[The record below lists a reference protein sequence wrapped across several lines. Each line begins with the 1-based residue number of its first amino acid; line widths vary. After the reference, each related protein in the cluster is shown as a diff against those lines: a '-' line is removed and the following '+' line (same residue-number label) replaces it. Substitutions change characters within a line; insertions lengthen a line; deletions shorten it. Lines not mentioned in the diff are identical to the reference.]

1 MKTSTLFKLLFI
13 AIALNFTTL
22 VQSQETTYPEVA
34 TMEELTAALGTQD
47 SVIVHFK
54 NLQPITV
61 IEGLFSYNYMSDK
74 TTKIKF
80 PYALPSHFDAIGI
93 YKIGSFTV
101 DSITN
106 ILSFHNLFA
115 TGQYYF
121 QSTQQNHD
129 YEFKL
134 DAPITITAIEEN
146 NYFVQFKDIT
156 NITAENMIYITGQN
170 DLKIGDQIKIDKITC
185 NPKYGNYDTEK
196 QKVTIK
202 SQLFTT
208 GSESIKIIKRA
219 QKFRHYSL
227 ENDNLA
233 NRTTAPVVLPI
244 DGKIEVNNNKIFYTK
259 DTIAIEIK
267 SNTIDLNSYNG
278 QIITNQLI
286 KGVVNFQNTNDDANY
301 VMIHEISPI
310 PAIKTIGE
318 WIDMA
323 ESDFGYGILDTS
335 IIVTAKT
342 PENGLKI
349 KLFAEDSTGAICLDY
364 QFTEKPYVISVD
376 TNDMI
381 TGIKGNLQLFTESG
395 MPMAPKIALVAADT
409 ADLNVVGKGTPIK
422 PINVTIAELNEDE
435 KNILTNYA
443 IARKYANRLIKINGA
458 KYGGKEI
465 TMRKVLPLVQGT
477 DTLKF
482 YRNTL
487 TATHYQTFTTQKT
500 HMSITGIADFRTVN
514 GGNLYSIYPRSAE
527 DIITDY
533 LTPPTF
539 IPSAG
544 TYEKEVN
551 VTIKSFDQTV
561 FAIFYTL
568 DGSDPIENGEEYD
581 GEPITITETTTIKAV
596 AIYDVDRENPYSEIT
611 EATYVIVDK
620 IYTNPEAPVFTPE
633 SGLYTDAIDVS
644 ISCPTEEKV
653 IILYDL
659 FGLKPELTSSP
670 RFDGEPIKLA
680 ETTTIAAIA
689 VLVDEDNNPIL
700 NSNKKPYIS
709 EQSIA
714 TYIINIQPTD
724 VDNVSVAAIVY
735 SKNKM
740 LYIDTNISNH
750 IEVYTINGQKIYS
763 DTATTNTTTVD
774 VLNNDVVIVRINDK
788 TIKMVVK

>member
-1 MKTSTLFKLLFI
+1 MKKLLLLALCI
-13 AIALNFTTL
+13 ANCALCINL
-22 VQSQETTYPEVA
+22 KAQETSYPEVS
-34 TMEELTAALGTQD
+34 TIEELTAALGTQD

-54 NLQPITV
+54 NLQPIT
-61 IEGLFSYNYMSDK
+61 IIDGLFSYNYMSDK
-74 TTKIKF
+74 TTIINF
-80 PYALPSHFDAIGI
+80 PYALPSHFDAIGT
-93 YKIGSFTV
+93 YKIGSFTIN
-101 DSITN
+101 SITN

-115 TGQYYF
+115 AGQYYF
-121 QSTQQNHD
+121 TSSQPDND

-134 DAPITITAIEEN
+134 DAPITITAIEGD

-156 NITAENMIYITGQN
+156 NITTESMIYITGQY

-219 QKFRHYSL
+219 QKFKHYSL

-278 QIITNQLI
+278 QIITDQLI

-301 VMIHEISPI
+301 VIINEISPI
-310 PAIKTIGE
+310 PAIKTIEE

-323 ESDFGYGILDTS
+323 KSDFGYGILDTS

-395 MPMAPKIALVAADT
+395 MPMAPTIALVAADT

-443 IARKYANRLIKINGA
+443 VARKYANRLIKLNGVS
-458 KYGGKEI
+458 YGGKEI
-465 TMRKVLPLVQGT
+465 MLKKILPLVQGE

-487 TATHYQTFTTQKT
+487 TATYYQSFTAQKKP
-500 HMSITGIADFRTVN
+500 MSITGIADFRTIN
-514 GGNLYSIYPRSAE
+514 GGNLYSIYPRSTE
-527 DIITDY
+527 DIITDF

-539 IPSAG
+539 TPSAG

-561 FAIFYTL
+561 FAIYYTL
-568 DGSDPIENGEEYD
+568 DGSDPIEDGEEYN
-581 GEPITITETTTIKAV
+581 GEPITLTETTTIKAV
-596 AIYDVDRENPYSEIT
+596 ALYDVDKENPYSEIT

-620 IYTNPEAPVFTPE
+620 IYTKPEAPIFTPE
-633 SGLYTDAIDVS
+633 SGLYTDAIEVS
-644 ISCPTEEKV
+644 ISCPSEENV

-659 FGLKPELTSSP
+659 FGLEPDLTSSP

-680 ETTTIAAIA
+680 ETTTISAVA
-689 VLVDEDNNPIL
+689 VLVDENNNPIL
-700 NSNKKPYIS
+700 NPDKKPYIS
-709 EQSIA
+709 EQSIV
-714 TYIINIQPTD
+714 TYIINIQPTN
-724 VDNVSVAAIVY
+724 VDNISVTAVVY
-735 SKNKM
+735 SKDKM
-740 LYIDTNISNH
+740 LYIDTNIGNH
-750 IEVYTINGQKIYS
+750 IEVYTINGQNIYNA
-763 DTATTNTTTVD
+763 TATTNTTAINA
-774 VLNNDVVIVRINDK
+774 LNNDIVIVRINGK
-788 TIKMVVK
+788 AIKVAVK

>member
-1 MKTSTLFKLLFI
+1 MKKLLLLALCI
-13 AIALNFTTL
+13 ANCALCINL
-22 VQSQETTYPEVA
+22 KAQETSYPEVS
-34 TMEELTAALGTQD
+34 TIEELTAALGTQD

-54 NLQPITV
+54 NLQPIT
-61 IEGLFSYNYMSDK
+61 IIDGLFSYNYMSDK
-74 TTKIKF
+74 TTIINF
-80 PYALPSHFDAIGI
+80 PYALPSHFDAIGT
-93 YKIGSFTV
+93 YKIGSFTIN
-101 DSITN
+101 SITN

-115 TGQYYF
+115 AGQYYF

-156 NITAENMIYITGQN
+156 NITTESMIYITGQN

-219 QKFRHYSL
+219 QKFKHYSL

-233 NRTTAPVVLPI
+233 NKTTAPVVLPI

-301 VMIHEISPI
+301 VIINEISPI
-310 PAIKTIGE
+310 PTIKTIKE

-342 PENGLKI
+342 PENSQRI
-349 KLFAEDSTGAICLDY
+349 KLFVEDATGAICLDF
-364 QFTEKPYVISVD
+364 QFNAKPYTISFINQ
-376 TNDMI
+376 NDMI
-381 TGIKGNLQLFTESG
+381 TGIKGELQIFSKSG
-395 MPMAPKIALVAADT
+395 IPLAPMISLMAADT
-409 ADLNVVGKGTPIK
+409 TNLTVTGQGTPIE
-422 PINVTIAELNEDE
+422 PMAVTIADLNEDE
-435 KNILTNYA
+435 KDILTNYA
-443 IARKYANRLIKINGA
+443 VARKYANRLIKLNGVS
-458 KYGGKEI
+458 YGGKEI
-465 TMRKVLPLVQGT
+465 MLRKILPLVQGE

-487 TATHYQTFTTQKT
+487 TATYYQSFTAQKKP
-500 HMSITGIADFRTVN
+500 MSITGIADFRTIN
-514 GGNLYSIYPRSAE
+514 GGNLYSIYPRSTE
-527 DIITDY
+527 DIITDF

-539 IPSAG
+539 TPSAG

-561 FAIFYTL
+561 FAIYYTL
-568 DGSDPIENGEEYD
+568 DGSDPIEDGEEYN
-581 GEPITITETTTIKAV
+581 GEPITLTETTTIKAV
-596 AIYDVDRENPYSEIT
+596 ALYDVDKENPYSEIT

-620 IYTNPEAPVFTPE
+620 IYTKPEAPIFTPE
-633 SGLYTDAIDVS
+633 SGLYTDAIEVS
-644 ISCPTEEKV
+644 ISCPSEENV

-659 FGLKPELTSSP
+659 FGLEPDLTSSP

-680 ETTTIAAIA
+680 ETTTISAVA
-689 VLVDEDNNPIL
+689 VLVDENNNPIL
-700 NSNKKPYIS
+700 NPDKKPYIS
-709 EQSIA
+709 EQSIV
-714 TYIINIQPTD
+714 TYIINIQPTN
-724 VDNVSVAAIVY
+724 VDNISVTAVVY
-735 SKNKM
+735 SKDKM
-740 LYIDTNISNH
+740 LYIDTNIGNH
-750 IEVYTINGQKIYS
+750 IEVYTINGQNIYNA
-763 DTATTNTTTVD
+763 TATTNTTAINA
-774 VLNNDVVIVRINDK
+774 LNNDIVIVRINGK
-788 TIKMVVK
+788 AIKVAVK

>member
-1 MKTSTLFKLLFI
+1 MKTSTLFRMLFI
-13 AIALNFTTL
+13 AITLNFATL
-22 VQSQETTYPEVA
+22 VQSQETTYPEVS
-34 TMEELTAALGTQD
+34 TMEELTAALGSQD

-74 TTKIKF
+74 TTIINF
-80 PYALPSHFDAIGI
+80 PYALPSHFDAIGT

-106 ILSFHNLFA
+106 ILSFHNLLA
-115 TGQYYF
+115 ASKYYF
-121 QSTQQNHD
+121 QSAQQNND

-134 DAPITITAIEEN
+134 DAPITITAIEDN

-156 NITAENMIYITGQN
+156 NITNGSMIYITEQN

-185 NPKYGNYDTEK
+185 NPQYGNFDTQE

-208 GSESIKIIKRA
+208 GSESTKIIKRA

-227 ENDNLA
+227 ENDNLDNKA
-233 NRTTAPVVLPI
+233 TTPVVLPTN
-244 DGKIEVNNNKIFYTK
+244 GKIEINDNKIFYTK

-301 VMIHEISPI
+301 VIINEISPI
-310 PAIKTIGE
+310 PIVKTIEE
-318 WIDMA
+318 WINMA

-342 PENGLKI
+342 PETGLKI
-349 KLFAEDSTGAICLDY
+349 KLFAEDATGAICLDY

-395 MPMAPKIALVAADT
+395 IPMAPTISLVAADT
-409 ADLNVVGKGTPIK
+409 ADLNVVGQGTPIK
-422 PINVTIAELNEDE
+422 PMVVTIAELNEDE

-443 IARKYANRLIKINGA
+443 VARKYANRLIKINGA
-458 KYGGKEI
+458 KYAGKEI

-487 TATHYQTFTTQKT
+487 TATYYQTFTTQKT

-514 GGNLYSIYPRSAE
+514 GGNLYSIYPRSTE
-527 DIITDY
+527 DVITDY

-539 IPSAG
+539 TPSAG

-551 VTIKSFDQTV
+551 VTIKSFDETA

-581 GEPITITETTTIKAV
+581 GEPITLTETTTIKAV
-596 AIYDVDRENPYSEIT
+596 TLYDVERENPYSEIT

-633 SGLYTDAIDVS
+633 SGAYTEGIDVS

-659 FGLKPELTSSP
+659 FGLKPDLTSSP

-680 ETTTIAAIA
+680 ETTTISAVA
-689 VLVDEDNNPIL
+689 VLVDENNNPIL
-700 NSNKKPYIS
+700 NPNKKPYIS
-709 EQSIA
+709 EQSIV
-714 TYIINIQPTD
+714 TYIINIQPTN
-724 VDNVSVAAIVY
+724 VDNISVTAVVY
-735 SKNKM
+735 SKDKM
-740 LYIDTNISNH
+740 LYIDTNIGNH
-750 IEVYTINGQKIYS
+750 IEVYTINGQNIYS
-763 DTATTNTTTVD
+763 ATATTNTTTID
-774 VLNNDVVIVRINDK
+774 ALNNDIVIVRINGK
-788 TIKMVVK
+788 AIKVAVK